1 MARIL
6 KSLSPLW
13 ALALTLAAPCVV
25 ADTYPDTAVKAAFVL
40 RFAGY
45 VEWPPH
51 AAPQREL
58 VIAVYGND
66 DMVESLQRVAA
77 DRLLQGRTVQ
87 VRKATS
93 LGDARGAQILYVD
106 GRHQR
111 RLRTARETLADS
123 GVLIV
128 TDGPQG
134 LASGSVIS
142 FLLADN
148 RVRFEVA
155 LDAARKAGLR
165 ISPELLS
172 LAVRVTE

>member
-1 MARIL
+1 
-6 KSLSPLW
+6 
-13 ALALTLAAPCVV
+13 
-25 ADTYPDTAVKAAFVL
+25 
-40 RFAGY
+40 
-45 VEWPPH
+45 
-51 AAPQREL
+51 
-58 VIAVYGND
+58 
-66 DMVESLQRVAA
+66 
-77 DRLLQGRTVQ
+77 
-87 VRKATS
+87 
-93 LGDARGAQILYVD
+93 VD

-111 RLRTARETLADS
+111 RLRTAREALAGS
-123 GVLIV
+123 GILIV

-172 LAVRVTE
+172 LAVRVIE